1 MTEQIERVI
10 AKGKPLAVIR
20 KLVETE
26 YKRLDRVAFDKAMR
40 DEYDALFP
48 TYYPTE
54 QEVVFT
60 DGMDTWREA
69 KEADGF
75 EITVFDTERQYAE
88 YRKQVDYSEDETY
101 KTFEEYMNETRVIQE
116 AVYEDEFVDDINVG
130 RKLVSP
136 EITEFVRPYVAND
149 ITDKVDAYMLTLET
163 ANSKEEAQTYLNS
176 TDWYVA
182 RYGETGVAIPDDI
195 KAKRAE
201 ARLIL

>member
-1 MTEQIERVI
+1 MSFELAQLQIE
-10 AKGKPLAVIR
+10 AGMPLENIR
-20 KLVETE
+20 DSVEKAYKTE
-26 YKRLDRVAFDKAMR
+26 DKETFDKAMR
-40 DEYDALFP
+40 EEYDALFP
-48 TYYPTE
+48 TYRPMIESEWSSDTDLLWSDLTAE
-54 QEVVFT
+54 DRAELVVV
-60 DGMDTWREA
+60 
-69 KEADGF
+69 
-75 EITVFDTERQYAE
+75 I
-88 YRKQVDYSEDETY
+88 DYSEDETY
-101 KTFEEYMNETRVIQE
+101 KTFEEYMNETRVVTE

-149 ITDKVDAYMLTLET
+149 VTDKVDVYMLTLET
-163 ANSKEEAQTYLNS
+163 AQSKEEAQTYLNS